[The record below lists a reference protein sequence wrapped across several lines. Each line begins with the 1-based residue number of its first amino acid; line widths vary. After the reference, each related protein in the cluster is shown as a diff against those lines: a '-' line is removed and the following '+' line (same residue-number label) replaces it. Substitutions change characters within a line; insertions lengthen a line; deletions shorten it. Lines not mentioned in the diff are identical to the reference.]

1 MMISMADLRKV
12 GVRRETMWRY
22 GLLGAPV
29 FGLVLFFV
37 LSFEP
42 ALLLYLALVCL
53 AFWLY
58 YRLTERAYTVP

>member
-1 MMISMADLRKV
+1 MMVSIVDISSAVL
-12 GVRRETMWRY
+12 RRETMWRY

-29 FGLVLFFV
+29 LGLVLFFV

>member
-1 MMISMADLRKV
+1 
-12 GVRRETMWRY
+12 MWRY

-29 FGLVLFFV
+29 FGLALFFV

-42 ALLLYLALVCL
+42 ALLFYWAIVCL

-58 YRLTERAYTVP
+58 YHLSERADKAPQ